1 MSDPQYVYSSDGRRG
16 VIVQDH
22 DLATDDRRFLRVR
35 FPDSPDLTVPA
46 ELLELRPDGAFDLK
60 AGHAEL
66 QVAANAAAGRREAA
80 TRSLDTRA
88 VGAADSERVVVP
100 VVAEELRVGKRTVET
115 GVVRVRKLVR
125 EHEELVEPTVMREEV
140 QVERVPVGRVVD
152 AIPEP
157 RHEGDTLVIPVLEEV
172 LVVEKRVMLK
182 EEVRV
187 TWRTVEERSP
197 QRVVLR
203 SEEIVVERDNPTA
216 TGGTADDTAA
226 LDRPDRT
233 E

>member
-16 VIVQDH
+16 VIVQDQ
-22 DLATDDRRFLRVR
+22 DPATDDRRFLRVR

-60 AGHAEL
+60 VGHAEL
-66 QVAANAAAGRREAA
+66 QVAANAAAARREAA
-80 TRSLDTRA
+80 ARSLDTRA
-88 VGAADSERVVVP
+88 VGAAESERVVVP

-125 EHEELVEPTVMREEV
+125 EHEELLEPTVTREEV

-203 SEEIVVERDNPTA
+203 SEEVVVERDSPPA
-216 TGGTADDTAA
+216 AGGAPSDSVAHDR
-226 LDRPDRT
+226 LDQTD
-233 E
+233 